1 MNPARPAPASLPPA
15 VTPRAHLVARP
26 RRVSAR
32 EWPVPLPDRGV
43 WKVTGEA
50 GCGVS
55 SFLIDTAVAAIAADP
70 QRASSGGVLLL
81 TESKESGARMR
92 AELSDRLAATGFVAD
107 EPVVRSVHSLAF
119 AMLRQQSEAEIRL
132 ISGAE
137 QDAVIRELL
146 LGHAE
151 DGGGAW
157 PEELRP
163 ALPMVGFAR
172 QLRDFLLR
180 AIERGLGP
188 DDLCRLGD
196 AHGIEIWRCA
206 GEFLRE
212 YQQVMALTGAQRY
225 SASELIARAVEI
237 EVARPWSIVLVDDA
251 QHLAPA
257 SAELVSRLVSR
268 ADLAVI
274 GGDEEQA
281 VFRFR
286 GASPEFFR
294 TMGGIAHQAVDLGAS
309 RRTPARRVVIAP
321 DTQTH
326 QAYVVDTIRRAHF
339 EDGVDYRDIAVV
351 VRSTPMIEPLRRSLL
366 QAGVPVSLDPTDVV
380 LAEQHIVVALLLG
393 LRALSEDLSVVQW
406 RELLLGPIGGAD
418 PVTLRRLLRG
428 LRRFRP
434 EQQAE
439 ETLRELLAQPGELPD
454 FGTVLT
460 QRELDILTRVRTVLD
475 QGRQALT
482 AGGSVEE
489 VLWAIWSATGLADRL
504 LAAALRGGATGSQA
518 DRDLDAAMAL
528 FDAAGDFTER
538 RPTAGIELFIAFI
551 EEQELPTG
559 VRDRRTA
566 KPDAVALVT
575 AHGAAGREFRRVIVA
590 GVQELSWPSLGETGT
605 IFRQEDLIDLV
616 DAGVDPAVPVS
627 HIAERMVEEQ
637 HLFHLAT
644 SRATEQLVVTA
655 VDDEDADEV
664 IQPSRFVEQFAAAHG
679 LEVER
684 VALADVA
691 PAPAGAEPAAGGAEP
706 VSTVRVLSRDHVIAE
721 LRRALSDPAA
731 SEADRSQA
739 ARQLARLAEA
749 GVAGAAGEQWWGL
762 RGASSSEKLPRR
774 AALSPSRIESLL
786 QCPMRE
792 VLERMVGL
800 DETAEMVYGSM
811 AHAYLEAVGKG
822 ADRAAAREL
831 VLAAREEAEKGPRW
845 KTARDLADFAAM
857 LDRIDAWLDASRGA
871 FEQVAVEADVD
882 VEVGGG
888 LRIRGRVDRLE
899 RDALGALHVVDLKT
913 GSQAPSLAATEE
925 NPQLMAYQL
934 ALRAGEYSGG
944 RITTATGEGSQVGG
958 ATLVYPN
965 SQKKTLATREQAPK
979 SDEELAVFAE
989 AVRPLTE
996 QTEGPSLTART
1007 GEHCKNCR
1015 VRHLCPVQPEGRD
1028 VTDV

>member
-1 MNPARPAPASLPPA
+1 MNHARPAPAPLPPT
-15 VTPRAHLVARP
+15 VTPSAHLVARQ
-26 RRVSAR
+26 RRVSPR
-32 EWPVPLPDRGV
+32 EWPLPLPDRGV
-43 WKVTGEA
+43 WKVTGQA
-50 GCGVS
+50 GSGVS
-55 SFLIDTAVAAIAADP
+55 SFLIDTAAAAIEADP

-92 AELSDRLAATGFVAD
+92 AELSGRLAATGFVAD

-119 AMLRQQSEAEIRL
+119 AMLRQQAEAEIRL

-151 DGGGAW
+151 DGGGTW
-157 PEELRP
+157 PQELRP

-188 DDLCRLGD
+188 DDLCRLGE
-196 AHGIEIWRCA
+196 AHGIDIWRCA

-212 YQQVMALTGAQRY
+212 YQQVMALTGTRRY
-225 SASELIARAVEI
+225 SASELITRALEVEV
-237 EVARPWSIVLVDDA
+237 ERPWGIVLVDDA

-257 SAELVSRLVSR
+257 SAELVSRLISR
-268 ADLAVI
+268 ADLAVV

-294 TMGGIAHQAVDLGAS
+294 TMGGVAHQVIDLGAS
-309 RRTPARRVVIAP
+309 KRTPASRVVVAP
-321 DTQTH
+321 DVQTH
-326 QAYVVDTIRRAHF
+326 QAYVADAIRRAHF
-339 EDGVDYRDIAVV
+339 EEGVGYKDIAVV
-351 VRSTPMIEPLRRSLL
+351 VRSSSMIEPLRRSLL
-366 QAGVPVSLDPTDVV
+366 HAGVPVSLDPTDVV

-393 LRALSEDLSVVQW
+393 LRALTEELSAVQW
-406 RELLLGPIGGAD
+406 RELLLGPVGGAD

-428 LRRFRP
+428 LRRYKP
-434 EQQAE
+434 DQQAE

-454 FGTVLT
+454 FGEVLT
-460 QRELDILTRVRTVLD
+460 QRELDILQRVRSVLE
-475 QGRQALT
+475 QGRQALV
-482 AGGSVEE
+482 ADGSVEE

-504 LAAALRGGATGSQA
+504 LAAALRGGAAGSQA

-566 KPDAVALVT
+566 KPDAVSLLT
-575 AHGAAGREFRRVIVA
+575 AHGAAGREFRHVIVA

-605 IFRQEDLIDLV
+605 IFRQEDLLDLV
-616 DAGVDPAVPVS
+616 DAGVDPAIPVS

-644 SRATEQLVVTA
+644 SRATERLVVTA
-655 VDDEDADEV
+655 VDDQEAEEV
-664 IQPSRFVEQFAAAHG
+664 IQPSRFVEQIAAAHG
-679 LEVER
+679 LEAQR
-684 VALADVA
+684 VSLAGVA
-691 PAPAGAEPAAGGAEP
+691 PAPGDAELG
-706 VSTVRVLSRDHVIAE
+706 STVRVLSRDHVIAE

-749 GVAGAAGEQWWGL
+749 GVAGAAGEQWWGIK
-762 RGASSSEKLPRR
+762 GASISEKLRR
-774 AALSPSRIESLL
+774 HAALSPSRIESLL

-800 DETAEMVYGSM
+800 DETAEMIYGSM

-822 ADRAAAREL
+822 ADPATARAMVMAAR
-831 VLAAREEAEKGPRW
+831 AEAEQGPRW
-845 KTARDLADFAAM
+845 KTERDLADFAAM
-857 LDRIDAWLDASRGA
+857 LDRIDAWLAASRSA

-882 VEVGGG
+882 VEVGDG

-899 RDALGALHVVDLKT
+899 RDAAGALHVVDLKT
-913 GSQAPSLAATEE
+913 GSQPPSLAATEE

-934 ALRAGEYSGG
+934 ALRAGKYADG
-944 RITTATGEGSQVGG
+944 RITTAHGEGSQVGG

-979 SDEELAVFAE
+979 SDDELGAFAE
-989 AVRPLTE
+989 VVRPLTA
-996 QTEGPSLTART
+996 QMEGPSLTART
-1007 GEHCKNCR
+1007 GEHCDHCR
-1015 VRHLCPVQPEGRD
+1015 VRQLCPAQPEGRD
-1028 VTDV
+1028 LTDA